1 MMPSLTSVFN
11 TIHPKRTLLAAAT
24 RSKIIKM
31 RQLFLLAAAA
41 TFPSAAA
48 KPETVQYA
56 LRFGA
61 APTSPIGPPVTC
73 AVATPGHTLCSY
85 LEPDYVPNYE
95 KVVPQ
100 AIQLCGASFVRFE
113 PLTEGAERAFF
124 EVASGRAAEVVAC
137 LKQHVPQAN
146 VDAPADGYHQ

>member
-1 MMPSLTSVFN
+1 
-11 TIHPKRTLLAAAT
+11 
-24 RSKIIKM
+24 M

-41 TFPSAAA
+41 TFLSAAA

-61 APTSPIGPPVTC
+61 TPTSPIGPPVPC
-73 AVATPGHTLCSY
+73 AVPTPGHALCSY
-85 LEPDYVPNYE
+85 VEPDYVPNYE

-100 AIQLCGASFVRFE
+100 AIQMCGASFVRFQ

-124 EVASGRAAEVVAC
+124 EVASGRAAQVVAC
-137 LKQHVPQAN
+137 LKQRVPQGN
-146 VDAPADGYHQ
+146 VDAASDGFISKRHRFEKLQKGPVSTHSRHSA